1 MADVFCH
8 GKINHRPSL
17 DNEAVDSKDFDGE
30 ELAMFRLNDLELQV
44 HMQRHQENVNK
55 ANRASRM
62 TWTREIP
69 TESTGSASGRVSS
82 LIDRFAELVRQPI
95 RSLPANT

>member
-1 MADVFCH
+1 MCFVTERSRI
-8 GKINHRPSL
+8 GPL
-17 DNEAVDSKDFDGE
+17 DNEAVDSEKFDGE

-44 HMQRHQENVNK
+44 HLQRHQENVNK

-62 TWTREIP
+62 SWMRETP
-69 TESTGSASGRVSS
+69 AESTERAAGWATS

-95 RSLPANT
+95 RSLPASS